1 MSLLAESG
9 GNNIISAL
17 RLVDLTNTGLSR
29 KPVILQ
35 LMIFLFMPSPNVV
48 QNQ

>member
-9 GNNIISAL
+9 GNNISAL